1 MIARILAVARI
12 EMLVVLRNRW
22 LATATIMM
30 VLFAVALTLAASAP
44 TGTLGVNMLTVSVA
58 SMTTLSV
65 YLAPLL
71 ALMIAFDAVAG
82 EVERGSLGLLLTYPV
97 SRQDILLG
105 KFVAHLGTLSFA
117 MLVGF
122 GVAGGIA
129 VFVDGVDAASLLAL
143 IRLIATSTILGASFL
158 AIGYL
163 ASVRAGSA
171 SSAAGMCAGIWLVFV
186 VLYDLSL
193 LGAVVADNGG
203 WFTQNL
209 FPWVMVA
216 NPADAFRL
224 WNIAASDGVAMT
236 TGMAGGAT
244 SLPVWAAPL
253 SLLIWPVLALA
264 LARLSFK
271 GLEP

>member
-12 EMLVVLRNRW
+12 EMLIVLRNRW
-22 LATATIMM
+22 LATATLMM
-30 VLFAVALTLAASAP
+30 LLFAVALTLAGSAP

-82 EVERGSLGLLLTYPV
+82 EVESGSLGLLLTYPV

-105 KFVAHLGTLSFA
+105 KFLAHLAALTFA
-117 MLVGF
+117 MATGF

-129 VFVDGVDAASLLAL
+129 VVMDGIDGASIAALF
-143 IRLIATSTILGASFL
+143 RLILTSVVLGASFL
-158 AIGYL
+158 AIGYF
-163 ASVRAGSA
+163 ASIRAGSA
-171 SSAAGMCAGIWLVFV
+171 SASAGMCAGIWLVFV

-193 LGAVVADNGG
+193 LGIVVADDGG
-203 WFTQNL
+203 WFTQTL

-224 WNIAASDGVAMT
+224 WNIAGSEGVAMT
-236 TGMAGGAT
+236 TGMAGAAT
-244 SLPVWAAPL
+244 SLPGWAAPL
-253 SLLIWPVLALA
+253 SLLLWPLLALL

>member
-1 MIARILAVARI
+1 MIMRILAVARI

-22 LATATIMM
+22 LATATLIM
-30 VLFAVALTLAASAP
+30 VLFAVALTLAGSAP

-71 ALMIAFDAVAG
+71 ALMIAFDAIAG
-82 EVERGSLGLLLTYPV
+82 EVERGSLGLLLSYPV

-105 KFVAHLGTLSFA
+105 KFMAHLGALAFA
-117 MLVGF
+117 MIVGF
-122 GVAGGIA
+122 GVAGAIA
-129 VFVDGVDAASLLAL
+129 IAMDGVDAASLAALA
-143 IRLIATSTILGASFL
+143 RLIITSIILGASFL
-158 AIGYL
+158 AIGYA
-163 ASVRAGSA
+163 ASTKASSA
-171 SSAAGMCAGIWLVFV
+171 SSAAGLCAGIWLVFV
-186 VLYDLSL
+186 VLYDLGL

-216 NPADAFRL
+216 NPADAFRV
-224 WNIAASDGVAMT
+224 WNIAGSEGVAMT
-236 TGMAGGAT
+236 TGMSAAAT

-253 SLLIWPVLALA
+253 SLLIWPLLALA